1 MKAPQAFDFE
11 TLRQKYPG
19 DAGLIKHAPNPGCK
33 YCHGTGEVRT
43 KSKQL
48 PLRPC
53 LCLMI
58 EYKIAERMQ
67 DALNR
72 MAREEQA
79 RLRGGT

>member
-1 MKAPQAFDFE
+1 MKAPQSFDLE

-19 DAGLIKHAPNPGCK
+19 DAGLIEHAPNPDCK
-33 YCHGTGEVRT
+33 SCNGTGEVRT

-53 LCLMI
+53 LCLMLD
-58 EYKIAERMQ
+58 YTLAAGLQ

-72 MAREEQA
+72 VARKEQA